1 MLNDGVLVIFVKNVI
16 GCHHLS
22 SEHYY
27 ISLRIITS
35 NGPLLSNR
43 KEEKLFLYVW

>member
-1 MLNDGVLVIFVKNVI
+1 MLDDGVLVVFVKQII

-27 ISLRIITS
+27 ILLLLVMS
-35 NGPLLSNR
+35 NVHIPRNR
-43 KEEKLFLYVW
+43 KEEKLFL